1 MWAMN
6 RAWESVRHQNFGD
19 NFWQTLSPKGS
30 FTHFVKYSKA
40 SKGGS
45 SWVEFIIMLIV
56 FLAAIYILTPREFE
70 IGGESWTS
78 WSAARVLRDTFGFPV
93 FSLGPFYIL
102 YLNIFLPL
110 GYPLAVKTEFIL
122 THLFVYVVI
131 YYLLKRKM
139 PCWIALLLSLAW
151 IPLITY
157 VVGTKYVLGMGFFA
171 LYLIGGT
178 YEKKKSIFP
187 PFLGL
192 AFLCNY
198 GYIAFYVGHLCGV
211 IVEIVNRKQCFSKKT
226 FVSNRRKI
234 INISINTIVLI
245 IIGMTIFFPSER
257 KDNNHHMN
265 DPVYY
270 PEYTGSLSMV
280 FLQKFNHYYSRK
292 YFPESSQIY
301 RDWYLTN
308 KEATGGAKTIYQ
320 AIKNNPEDMLPYI
333 KTNIKG
339 VIRLIPSYFLLSQA
353 PRAVSMLG
361 TFLMYLGFLGL
372 LLFFFRNS
380 NFAYLFGIIF
390 GFSAFLGTF
399 FIVGPGGRFIMSLLP
414 LGLLILSF
422 LPLGLDVVL
431 KWLSLLSRRNA
442 ILTSVFV
449 CLFAILMVVVAFKQ
463 HNSIEFILSLCL
475 AIIFLILA
483 YKKRTQIYYYLQ
495 RKGNLVCQGV
505 FIMSFLFV
513 ANGAIHHFQN
523 PMKQFNAIL
532 SGVPLFT
539 DYEKKVSMNLA
550 YKELFST
557 ISSKSRILGTEN
569 HFLMAFSDIPI
580 DHIYQTWSLPPYKEH
595 SEEIVRFFEK
605 LNIIWVND
613 NWIKGN
619 ASMATQSYI
628 RYLYYVKPF
637 LDKAVKRGWKEK
649 TIKYYGKVY
658 TKPEKM

>member
-1 MWAMN
+1 MWVMN
-6 RAWESVRHQNFGD
+6 RAWKGVRHQNFGD
-19 NFWQTLSPKGS
+19 NFWQTLSPKVS
-30 FTHFVKYSKA
+30 FTHFVKYSKD

-70 IGGESWTS
+70 VGGESWTS

-178 YEKKKSIFP
+178 YEKRKSISL

-198 GYIAFYVGHLCGV
+198 GYFAFYIGHLCGL
-211 IVEIVNRKQCFSKKT
+211 IVEIVNRKLCFSKKT
-226 FVSNRRKI
+226 FFALNRRKI

-245 IIGMTIFFPSER
+245 IIGMTICFPSER

-265 DPVYY
+265 DPLYY
-270 PEYTGSLSMV
+270 PAHTSSLGIV
-280 FLQKFNHYYSRK
+280 FFQKFNHYYSRK

-301 RDWYLTN
+301 KDWYLTN
-308 KEATGGAKTIYQ
+308 KGATGGAKTIYQ
-320 AIKNNPEDMLPYI
+320 AIRNNPNDILPYI
-333 KTNIKG
+333 KNNIKG
-339 VIRLIPSYFLLSQA
+339 VIRLIPSYFLLLHA
-353 PRAVSMLG
+353 PRAVSVLG
-361 TFLMYLGFLGL
+361 TFLMFLGFLGL
-372 LLFFFRNS
+372 LFFFFKNN

-422 LPLGLDVVL
+422 LPVGLDVVL
-431 KWLSLLSRRNA
+431 KWLSPLSRRNA
-442 ILTSVFV
+442 ILTSGFL
-449 CLFAILMVVVAFKQ
+449 CLFAI
-463 HNSIEFILSLCL
+463 
-475 AIIFLILA
+475 
-483 YKKRTQIYYYLQ
+483 
-495 RKGNLVCQGV
+495 
-505 FIMSFLFV
+505 
-513 ANGAIHHFQN
+513 
-523 PMKQFNAIL
+523 
-532 SGVPLFT
+532 
-539 DYEKKVSMNLA
+539 
-550 YKELFST
+550 
-557 ISSKSRILGTEN
+557 
-569 HFLMAFSDIPI
+569 
-580 DHIYQTWSLPPYKEH
+580 
-595 SEEIVRFFEK
+595 
-605 LNIIWVND
+605 
-613 NWIKGN
+613 
-619 ASMATQSYI
+619 
-628 RYLYYVKPF
+628 
-637 LDKAVKRGWKEK
+637 
-649 TIKYYGKVY
+649 
-658 TKPEKM
+658 